1 MYQKQKIK
9 TSLTL
14 ISDRKSIVQHLKRSD
29 LQCFK
34 WKQCMKQ
41 NMIIPKLE
49 RRDMLENN
57 YLQVLLN
64 TSEWLFCL
72 KNSLFVKYLI
82 ILF

>member
-57 YLQVLLN
+57 YLQVLLTLLN
-64 TSEWLFCL
+64 GFFA
-72 KNSLFVKYLI
+72 KKIVYL
-82 ILF
+82 